1 MSAKCLPALKP
12 LAPEH
17 DDLSRV
23 KPNSHEPI
31 AGRMEQTKAAAIN
44 WLSDRPNWRQRLRT
58 YIVSRG
64 VHVMCGSADY
74 VSADYASDIP
84 LLSSAARLA
93 WLKALGALG
102 VKNFITTSGLG
113 YDFVCHTG
121 DLANFPFYDR
131 QAYRPELQLCLG
143 WLQGEDSPVVYDIGA
158 NDGFVSTHL
167 AQMLAGHAPKIYAF
181 EPTPTT
187 FAKLVQ
193 SVERLGLSNSVY
205 PVAAAVIDNPRPVR
219 ISYSE
224 RNSLLAQIHQPG
236 LNPRGGDKIADAK
249 GVTLDEISS
258 LTRTFP
264 QLLKIDA
271 EGSEA
276 AVFRG
281 AQRLLSR
288 PDRPAILFE
297 CNAATLVQC
306 GESVATL
313 TDLLGGYALYY
324 VNDYCGQK
332 IPFGDPVENP
342 ANIDWV
348 CNLFAVPV
356 TDSASRRWASVLE
369 HRQ

>member
-1 MSAKCLPALKP
+1 
-12 LAPEH
+12 
-17 DDLSRV
+17 
-23 KPNSHEPI
+23 
-31 AGRMEQTKAAAIN
+31 MEQAKAAAIN
-44 WLSDRPNWRQRLRT
+44 WLSGRPNWRQRLRT

-64 VHVMCGSADY
+64 VHVICGSADY

-84 LLSSAARLA
+84 LFSSGARLA

-102 VKNFITTSGLG
+102 VKSFITTSGLG

-143 WLQGEDSPVVYDIGA
+143 WLQGEDGPVIYDIGA

-167 AQMLAGHAPKIYAF
+167 AQMLAGHAPQIYAF

-193 SVERLGLSNSVY
+193 SVERLGLDNSVY
-205 PVAAAVIDNPRPVR
+205 PVAAAVIDNPKPVQ

-224 RNSLLAQIHQPG
+224 RNSLLAQIRPPG
-236 LNPRGGDKIADAK
+236 LHPRADEKIAEAE
-249 GVTLDEISS
+249 GVTLDGISS
-258 LTRTFP
+258 STKTFP
-264 QLLKIDA
+264 NLIKIDA

-313 TDLLGGYALYY
+313 IDLLGGYALYY

-332 IPFGDPVENP
+332 VRFGHLVESP
-342 ANIDWV
+342 EKIDWV
-348 CNLFAVPV
+348 CNLFAVPL
-356 TDSASRRWASVLE
+356 TEHAADRWAAVLK
-369 HRQ
+369 RGQQA

>member
-1 MSAKCLPALKP
+1 
-12 LAPEH
+12 
-17 DDLSRV
+17 
-23 KPNSHEPI
+23 
-31 AGRMEQTKAAAIN
+31 MEQAKAAAIN
-44 WLSDRPNWRQRLRT
+44 WLSGRPNWRQRLRT

-84 LLSSAARLA
+84 LFKSGARLA

-102 VKNFITTSGLG
+102 VKSFITTSGLG

-143 WLQGEDSPVVYDIGA
+143 WLQGEDCPVIYDIGA

-167 AQMLAGHAPKIYAF
+167 AQMLADHAPQIYAF

-193 SVERLGLSNSVY
+193 SVERLGLDNSVH
-205 PVAAAVIDNPRPVR
+205 PVAAAVIDNPKPVQIR
-219 ISYSE
+219 YSE
-224 RNSLLAQIHQPG
+224 RNSLLSQIRRPG
-236 LNPRGGDKIADAK
+236 LHPRDDEKIAEAE
-249 GVTLDEISS
+249 GVTLDGISAS
-258 LTRTFP
+258 TKTFP
-264 QLLKIDA
+264 NLIKIDA

-313 TDLLGGYALYY
+313 IDLLDGYALYY

-332 IPFGDPVENP
+332 IRFGDPVACPEK
-342 ANIDWV
+342 IDWV
-348 CNLFAVPV
+348 CNLFAVP
-356 TDSASRRWASVLE
+356 TTEAATRRWASVLKE
-369 HRQ
+369 RQ